1 MHFNKKKRILTV
13 YYDADCF
20 DEARAVVFKLKSDV
34 DGGSDTVTLTLDGD
48 HETQYGNLSDALDA
62 LKESYTSIIQELDG
76 LEGTIT
82 TRIEQSDAIYTD
94 MFEDVQKQISEIIQT
109 ASDIT
114 ETFTSVKEWV
124 DENGS
129 DLEQIST
136 YIRRSSA
143 GIEVGEVDAAV
154 KTLMGTS
161 YFAILLND
169 SIAMKLEKDL
179 LTIKKVLA
187 QSGLQLG
194 KNIFTANS
202 VGFRITWGG

>member
-94 MFEDVQKQISEIIQT
+94 TVSYTHRDVYKRQILRMLS
-109 ASDIT
+109 AGWP
-114 ETFTSVKEWV
+114 KHP
-124 DENGS
+124 
-129 DLEQIST
+129 LIST
-136 YIRRSSA
+136 C
-143 GIEVGEVDAAV
+143 
-154 KTLMGTS
+154 
-161 YFAILLND
+161 
-169 SIAMKLEKDL
+169 
-179 LTIKKVLA
+179 
-187 QSGLQLG
+187 
-194 KNIFTANS
+194 
-202 VGFRITWGG
+202 